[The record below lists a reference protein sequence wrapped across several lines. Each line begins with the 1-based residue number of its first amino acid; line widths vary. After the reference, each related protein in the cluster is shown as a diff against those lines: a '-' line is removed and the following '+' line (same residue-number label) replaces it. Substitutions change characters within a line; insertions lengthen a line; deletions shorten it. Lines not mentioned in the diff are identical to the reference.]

1 MLTRLERITA
11 ILLMLQSRK
20 KITAQQLA
28 KQFNTSVRTI
38 YRDVRVLEESGVPV
52 GAEAGLGY
60 YLLEGY
66 SLPPVMFNKEEA
78 AALLTGE
85 KLLNKFGDVSLNR
98 DFATA
103 MNKIRAV
110 LRSNEKDYLET
121 LEKNI
126 EVFRYGKK
134 KPEADF
140 PDKFLS
146 DIQQALVQQ
155 KVVEIEYYSN
165 YKEEFTKRT
174 IEPIGLCY
182 MSGGWHLFAWCRLRK
197 DVRDFRADRIKT
209 LRLKEETYKKSKLP
223 GLKECIEQ
231 WFTMGELLRFVLHI
245 DNDLVKSSGDMKF
258 YLGMVEEN
266 RKEKYTEM
274 VFLNSSVEQ
283 FARWLLAWGNKV
295 KIIEPPELKEQM
307 KKLTKELTKH
317 YQ

>member
-20 KITAQQLA
+20 KMTAQQLA

-38 YRDVRVLEESGVPV
+38 YRDIRVLEESGVPV

-60 YLLEGY
+60 YLLDGY

-98 DFATA
+98 DFTSA

-110 LRSNEKDYLET
+110 LRSNEKNYLET

-126 EVFRYGKK
+126 EVFRYNNK
-134 KPEADF
+134 KPDANF
-140 PDKFLS
+140 PDRFLS

-155 KVVEIEYYSN
+155 QVLEIEYYSN

-182 MSGGWHLFAWCRLRK
+182 MSGGWHLFAWCRLRGN
-197 DVRDFRADRIKT
+197 VRDFRADRIKT
-209 LRLKEETYKKSKLP
+209 LKLKDETYKKDKLP
-223 GLKECIEQ
+223 DLKECMEK
-231 WFTMGELLRFVLHI
+231 WFSMGELHRFVLQLDH
-245 DNDLVKSSGDMKF
+245 DLVKYAGDMKY
-258 YLGMVEEN
+258 YLGMVEEH

-274 VFLNSSVEQ
+274 VFLNPSEEQ
-283 FARWLLAWGNKV
+283 FARWLLIWGNKV
-295 KIIEPPELKEQM
+295 KIIEPLSLKQYM
-307 KKLTKELTKH
+307 KKLTKELTVH